1 MVVKVIVNAEVLLR
15 RSLDLVSAARE
26 TEVVSE
32 HVPADLMGL
41 VIRDVLP
48 LEDELENTSVL
59 CH

>member
-1 MVVKVIVNAEVLLR
+1 MVIVNTEVLLR

-32 HVPADLMGL
+32 HVSTDLMGL
-41 VIRDVLP
+41 VIRNVLP